1 MADPDRNKHQ
11 TDDLF
16 PIQAEICH
24 MVKVYFMAFRCSVC
38 EASANVIAVHSQTT
52 ELPSCPSSWTPLWE
66 GYSFVMETGL
76 GAEGSG
82 QPLVSPGSC
91 LENFHR
97 MPFIECNG
105 NPGTCKY
112 DSSHYSY
119 WLAALD
125 KTDMF
130 G

>member
-1 MADPDRNKHQ
+1 
-11 TDDLF
+11 
-16 PIQAEICH
+16 
-24 MVKVYFMAFRCSVC
+24 MAFRCSVC

-52 ELPSCPSSWTPLWE
+52 ELPNCPSSWTPLWE

-91 LENFHR
+91 LENFHK

-119 WLAALD
+119 WLAALN

-130 G
+130 GKPGSWNIPGHSSENRISRCQVCMKQM